1 MATGHGLLWR
11 AMCDWDLMKG
21 SRLIPEGWAWKEV
34 LSYFVFMI
42 NSLSSIWCTSGFF
55 PELVMSPN
63 HVYWRNG
70 QKSRSCRCNQI
81 GLKQTYMC
89 SNKWFPTLILHRIS
103 AAWRTRASLLFAWC
117 LAWGQYYL
125 AESYT
130 KSAVRAE
137 HVDDDND
144 NHQKEPD

>member
-34 LSYFVFMI
+34 LSYFVFMS
-42 NSLSSIWCTSGFF
+42 NSLSSIWCTSGFSRIGDV
-55 PELVMSPN
+55 PKSCVLEE
-63 HVYWRNG
+63 WT
-70 QKSRSCRCNQI
+70 KSRSCRCNHF
-81 GLKQTYMC
+81 GLKQSYMC
-89 SNKWFPTLILHRIS
+89 SNKWFSTLILRRIS
-103 AAWRTRASLLFAWC
+103 TAWRTRASLLFAWC

-130 KSAVRAE
+130 ESAVRAE